1 MGLLQKLKNI
11 IEGAGYQFL
20 YDSNNGL
27 NELFDNVEFPEK
39 KSVIYVNLLG
49 GTKLVE
55 GIESG
60 NIALFFCRKTD
71 FDFDTLENEKIIQD
85 CLYDARNFEI
95 LIKRGNVLTI
105 SGELLIERFYDNF
118 SVNVTGVAVNVN
130 LSETVGMAECLD
142 GSIYVETEPEPEPE
156 PEPEI

>member
-60 NIALFFCRKTD
+60 NIALFFCRKTE
-71 FDFDTLENEKIIQD
+71 FDFDTLENEKIIQS
-85 CLYDARNFEI
+85 CLYDARTIEI
-95 LIKRGNVLTI
+95 AIKRGNILTI
-105 SGELLIERFYDNF
+105 DGEMLIERFYDTF
-118 SVNVTGVAVNVN
+118 SVNITGVAVNVN
-130 LSETVGMAECLD
+130 LSENVGLGECID
-142 GSIYVETEPEPEPE
+142 GSIYQEPEQEPEPEQE
-156 PEPEI
+156 

>member
-71 FDFDTLENEKIIQD
+71 FDFDTLENEKIIQE

-130 LSETVGMAECLD
+130 LSETVGLAECLD
-142 GSIYVETEPEPEPE
+142 GSIYVEPEPEPE

>member
-71 FDFDTLENEKIIQD
+71 FDFDTLENEKIIYFNSFWCD
-85 CLYDARNFEI
+85 
-95 LIKRGNVLTI
+95 
-105 SGELLIERFYDNF
+105 
-118 SVNVTGVAVNVN
+118 
-130 LSETVGMAECLD
+130 
-142 GSIYVETEPEPEPE
+142 
-156 PEPEI
+156 

>member
-71 FDFDTLENEKIIQD
+71 FDFDTLENEKIIQE

-142 GSIYVETEPEPEPE
+142 GSIYIEPKPETEPEPE
-156 PEPEI
+156 I

>member
-71 FDFDTLENEKIIQD
+71 FDFDTLENEKIIQE

-142 GSIYVETEPEPEPE
+142 GSIYVEPEPEPE

>member
-27 NELFDNVEFPEK
+27 NELFDNVELPEK

-71 FDFDTLENEKIIQD
+71 FDFDTLENEKIIQE
-85 CLYDARNFEI
+85 CLYDARNLEI

-130 LSETVGMAECLD
+130 LSETVGMTECLD
-142 GSIYVETEPEPEPE
+142 GSIYIEPKPEPE

>member
-27 NELFDNVEFPEK
+27 NELFDNVEFPER

-71 FDFDTLENEKIIQD
+71 FDFDTLENEKIIQE

-105 SGELLIERFYDNF
+105 SGELMIERFYDNF

-130 LSETVGMAECLD
+130 LSETVGLAECL
-142 GSIYVETEPEPEPE
+142 S
-156 PEPEI
+156 

>member
-60 NIALFFCRKTD
+60 NIALFFCRKTE
-71 FDFDTLENEKIIQD
+71 FDFDTLENEKIIQE

-142 GSIYVETEPEPEPE
+142 GSIYIEPEPEPG
-156 PEPEI
+156 PGPEI